1 MLAHCDSPGL
11 VDTNSSIPPY
21 GPNPTPNLRYYS
33 FTQGAASAP
42 EQVSDPVS
50 QPATYSQIGAVHKR
64 PKFTA
69 KEQRSPSPRTSQ
81 EAPGA
86 DPPIANRKNAGTRKN
101 SGTVPEFYSNRAI
114 DKGPKFTAKAQSSP
128 SPRTRKEAPGADPPI
143 ANRKNSGTVPEFFH
157 VSLVP
162 CFRYHQSESG
172 PFALGVYFA
181 KRWIF
186 PMANAIS
193 P

>member
-1 MLAHCDSPGL
+1 M
-11 VDTNSSIPPY
+11 DTNSSIPPY

-69 KEQRSPSPRTSQ
+69 KEQRSPSPRTRQ

-86 DPPIANRKNAGTRKN
+86 DPPIVNRPNAGTVPAFCSGVSGRGEEGNARSHRRK
-101 SGTVPEFYSNRAI
+101 GA
-114 DKGPKFTAKAQSSP
+114 KGRGVRQRRRRERKVAKAQRCKGKRGKAGEKKGTQGRKGAKVQREDS
-128 SPRTRKEAPGADPPI
+128 RTVG
-143 ANRKNSGTVPEFFH
+143 
-157 VSLVP
+157 
-162 CFRYHQSESG
+162 
-172 PFALGVYFA
+172 
-181 KRWIF
+181 
-186 PMANAIS
+186 
-193 P
+193 